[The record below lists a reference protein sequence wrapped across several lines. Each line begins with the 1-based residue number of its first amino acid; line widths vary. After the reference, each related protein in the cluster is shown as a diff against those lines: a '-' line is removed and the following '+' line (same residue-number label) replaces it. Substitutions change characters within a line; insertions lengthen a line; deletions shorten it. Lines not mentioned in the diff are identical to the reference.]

1 MEKKFTSDWFSHND
15 FKWNIYL
22 EKFKD
27 KPCVDFLEIGS
38 YEGMSCLWLLENILT
53 HEKSKITCCD
63 AFYDEEYKEKNG
75 RSLQEVFMVNTKEYA
90 KKITL
95 IDDYSFVSL
104 RKLIDRENKF
114 DFIYIDG
121 CHSAKSV
128 IEDAV
133 LSFHLIKSGGIIIFD
148 DYKWGKDLE
157 IINRPQASIDAFLTI
172 YSNYFHVLSIHEQ
185 VVLEKI

>member
-1 MEKKFTSDWFSHND
+1 MILNGTFILKNSKTNHVL
-15 FKWNIYL
+15 I
-22 EKFKD
+22 
-27 KPCVDFLEIGS
+27 FLEIGS

-95 IDDYSFVSL
+95 IDDYSFVCL